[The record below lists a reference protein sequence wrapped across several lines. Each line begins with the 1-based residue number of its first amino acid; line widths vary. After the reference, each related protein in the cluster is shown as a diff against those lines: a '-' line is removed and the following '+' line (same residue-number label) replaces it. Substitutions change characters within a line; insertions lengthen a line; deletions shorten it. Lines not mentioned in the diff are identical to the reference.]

1 MLITKDTTTC
11 KIEYEPK
18 EEPIKNK
25 LTTVI
30 DNALAKDV
38 PNAFLMKK
46 QDKTNRLKHWDGK
59 KHFFSK
65 ADSTF
70 PTGLLNQVLNAISN
84 YDLGID
90 YKIKDISKKPFV
102 NPDDIADDLYLAGKN
117 GLHTL
122 KLRDYQVKA
131 VKNFYRNNTGV
142 INYAVASGKTAVG
155 AEIIKQALPKL
166 KQGQRVAFFTN
177 SSEIFKQSVK
187 NLESFLDT
195 KVGRL
200 GGGHHTINQV
210 TVCTIQTVNSYL
222 KVNPEKGLNLST
234 KQSINKKVAK
244 KYLPRFKSSSS
255 PRKALGSW
263 LILFTP
269 EKKIDQQMQKVF
281 SDIYETHETD
291 AGVINALQNMADSY
305 YDLVK
310 KKHADDYKKL
320 KFITD
325 FLDSVVLFVADEC
338 HHSKADTWFK
348 VLMSCHNA
356 VYRAGLSGSID
367 PKDEITNQALN
378 AVYGKIVAKAT
389 SKQMS
394 DEGYTAHATVQMI
407 PINRPDDISA
417 ISNKQWFDIYRK
429 GIVENKYRN
438 EIIVALAEK
447 IAQKGHTV
455 LIIATQLDHC
465 DILHEMFSKDKVDS
479 VVIDG
484 QQSNE
489 LRTKE
494 RNALAQGKVKIA
506 IVTSIFDEGV
516 DITSIDV
523 LILASGGKAYRQV
536 VQRVGRVLRKDKNGS
551 DMSYVFD
558 FIDKQH
564 RILAKHSNTRVNI
577 YKEQQFKV
585 KGV

>member
-18 EEPIKNK
+18 EESIKNK

-30 DNALAKDV
+30 DDALAKDV
-38 PNAFLMKK
+38 PNAFMMKK

-65 ADSTF
+65 SELVF

-131 VKNFYRNNTGV
+131 VKNFYKNNTGV

-177 SSEIFKQSVK
+177 SSEIFKQSVT

-200 GGGHHTINQV
+200 GGGHHTIKQV

-222 KVNPEKGLNLST
+222 KINPEKGLNLST

-269 EKKIDQQMQKVF
+269 EKKIDQKMQKVF
-281 SDIYETHETD
+281 ADIYETHETD
-291 AGVINALQNMADSY
+291 AGVVNALQNMADEY
-305 YDLVK
+305 NKLVRT
-310 KKHADDYKKL
+310 KHADDYKKL

-378 AVYGKIVAKAT
+378 AVYGSIVAKAT

-407 PINRPDDISA
+407 PIDRPDDIGA
-417 ISNKQWFDIYRK
+417 ISNKKWFDIYRK

-438 EIIVALAEK
+438 QIIVALAEK

-465 DILHEMFSKDKVDS
+465 DILHDMLSKDKVNS

-494 RNALAQGKVKIA
+494 REALTQGKVKIA

>member
-1 MLITKDTTTC
+1 MLITKDTITC

-65 ADSTF
+65 SELVF

-102 NPDDIADDLYLAGKN
+102 NPDDIADDLYLAGKD

-131 VKNFYRNNTGV
+131 VKNFYKNNTGV

-177 SSEIFKQSVK
+177 SSEIFKQSVT
-187 NLESFLDT
+187 NLEAFLDT
-195 KVGRL
+195 KVGKL
-200 GGGHHTINQV
+200 GGGHHTIKQV

-222 KVNPEKGLNLST
+222 KVNPEKGLSLSP

-244 KYLPRFKSSSS
+244 KYLDYFKSSSS

-269 EKKIDQQMQKVF
+269 EKKIDQKMQKVF
-281 SDIYETHETD
+281 ADIYETHETD
-291 AGVINALQNMADSY
+291 AGVVNAFQNMADEY
-305 YDLVK
+305 NKLVRT
-310 KKHADDYKKL
+310 KHADDYKKL

-378 AVYGKIVAKAT
+378 AVYGTIVAKAT

-407 PINRPDDISA
+407 PIDRPDDIGA
-417 ISNKQWFDIYRK
+417 ISNKKWFDIYRK

-438 EIIVALAEK
+438 QIIVALAEK

-465 DILHEMFSKDKVDS
+465 DILYDMFSKDKVDS

-494 RNALAQGKVKIA
+494 RDALTQGKVKIA

>member
-1 MLITKDTTTC
+1 
-11 KIEYEPK
+11 
-18 EEPIKNK
+18 
-25 LTTVI
+25 
-30 DNALAKDV
+30 
-38 PNAFLMKK
+38 
-46 QDKTNRLKHWDGK
+46 
-59 KHFFSK
+59 
-65 ADSTF
+65 
-70 PTGLLNQVLNAISN
+70 
-84 YDLGID
+84 
-90 YKIKDISKKPFV
+90 
-102 NPDDIADDLYLAGKN
+102 
-117 GLHTL
+117 
-122 KLRDYQVKA
+122 
-131 VKNFYRNNTGV
+131 
-142 INYAVASGKTAVG
+142 
-155 AEIIKQALPKL
+155 
-166 KQGQRVAFFTN
+166 
-177 SSEIFKQSVK
+177 
-187 NLESFLDT
+187 
-195 KVGRL
+195 
-200 GGGHHTINQV
+200 
-210 TVCTIQTVNSYL
+210 
-222 KVNPEKGLNLST
+222 
-234 KQSINKKVAK
+234 
-244 KYLPRFKSSSS
+244 
-255 PRKALGSW
+255 
-263 LILFTP
+263 
-269 EKKIDQQMQKVF
+269 MQKVF
-281 SDIYETHETD
+281 ADIYETHETD
-291 AGVINALQNMADSY
+291 AGVINALQNMADEY
-305 YDLVK
+305 NKLVRT
-310 KKHADDYKKL
+310 KHAEDYKKL
-320 KFITD
+320 KFMTD

-356 VYRAGLSGSID
+356 IYRAGLSGSID

-378 AVYGKIVAKAT
+378 AVYGSIVAKAT

-407 PINRPDDISA
+407 PIDRPDDIGA
-417 ISNKQWFDIYRK
+417 ISNKKWFDIYRK

-438 EIIVALAEK
+438 QIIVALAEK

-465 DILHEMFSKDKVDS
+465 DILHDMFSKDKVDS

-494 RNALAQGKVKIA
+494 REALTQGKVKIA

>member
-1 MLITKDTTTC
+1 MLITKDTTVC
-11 KIEYEPK
+11 KIEYESK

-30 DNALAKDV
+30 DDALAKDV
-38 PNAFLMKK
+38 PNAFMMKK
-46 QDKTNRLKHWDGK
+46 QDKTNRLKYWDGK

-65 ADSTF
+65 SELVF

-102 NPDDIADDLYLAGKN
+102 NPDDIADELYLAGKN

-131 VKNFYRNNTGV
+131 VKNFYKNNTGV

-177 SSEIFKQSVK
+177 SSEIFKQSVT

-200 GGGHHTINQV
+200 GGGHHTIKQV

-281 SDIYETHETD
+281 ADIYETHETD
-291 AGVINALQNMADSY
+291 AGVVNALQNMADEY
-305 YDLVK
+305 NKLVRT
-310 KKHADDYKKL
+310 KHADDYKKL

-378 AVYGKIVAKAT
+378 AVYGTIVAKAT

-407 PINRPDDISA
+407 PIDRPDDIGA

-429 GIVENKYRN
+429 GIVENNYRN
-438 EIIVALAEK
+438 QIIVALAEK

-465 DILHEMFSKDKVDS
+465 DILHNMFSKDKVDS

-494 RNALAQGKVKIA
+494 REALTQGKVKIA

>member
-1 MLITKDTTTC
+1 MIITKDTTEC
-11 KIEYEPK
+11 KIEYEEQDK
-18 EEPIKNK
+18 QIQDK
-25 LTTVI
+25 LTEII
-30 DNALAKDV
+30 DKALSRDV
-38 PNAFLMKK
+38 PNAFMMKK
-46 QDKTNRLKHWDGK
+46 QDKTNRLKYWDGK

-65 ADSTF
+65 SELVF

-90 YKIKDISKKPFV
+90 YKIKDISMKPFV
-102 NPDDIADDLYLAGKN
+102 NVAEIPDDLYLAGKN

-122 KLRDYQVKA
+122 KLRDYQVTA
-131 VKNFYRNNTGV
+131 VKNFYKYNTGV

-166 KQGQRVAFFTN
+166 KSGQRVAFFTN
-177 SSEIFKQSVK
+177 STEIFKQSVT
-187 NLESFLDT
+187 NLESFLNL

-222 KVNPEKGLNLST
+222 KINPEKGLNLST

-244 KYLPRFKSSSS
+244 KYLARFKSSSS

-269 EKKIDQQMQKVF
+269 EKKVDQRMQKMF
-281 SDIYETHETD
+281 ADIYETHKTD
-291 AGVINALQNMADSY
+291 AGVVNALQNMADEY
-305 YDLVK
+305 YKLVRT
-310 KKHADDYKKL
+310 KHAEDYKKL

-367 PKDEITNQALN
+367 PKDEITKQALD
-378 AVYGKIVAKAT
+378 AVYGSIVAKAT

-394 DEGYTAHATVQMI
+394 DEGYTAHATVRMI
-407 PINRPDDISA
+407 PINKPDNIGA
-417 ISNKQWFDIYRK
+417 ISNRKWFDIYRK
-429 GIVENKYRN
+429 GIVENEYRN
-438 EIIVALAEK
+438 EIIVALASR
-447 IAQKGHTV
+447 IAKKGHTV

-484 QQSNE
+484 QQSTE
-489 LRTKE
+489 LRTQE
-494 RNALAQGKVKIA
+494 RQALAEGKVKIA

-516 DITSIDV
+516 DISSIDV

-551 DMSYVFD
+551 DRSFVFD

-564 RILAKHSNTRVNI
+564 RTLAKHSNTRVNI

-585 KGV
+585 EGV

>member
-11 KIEYEPK
+11 KIEYESK

-30 DNALAKDV
+30 DDALAKDV
-38 PNAFLMKK
+38 PNAFMMKK
-46 QDKTNRLKHWDGK
+46 QDKTNRLKYWDGK

-65 ADSTF
+65 SELVF

-102 NPDDIADDLYLAGKN
+102 NPDDIADELYLAGKN

-131 VKNFYRNNTGV
+131 VKNFYKNNTGV

-155 AEIIKQALPKL
+155 AEIIKQSLPKL

-177 SSEIFKQSVK
+177 SSEIFKQSVT

-200 GGGHHTINQV
+200 GGGHHTIKQV

-222 KVNPEKGLNLST
+222 KINPEKGLNLST

-281 SDIYETHETD
+281 ADIYETHETD
-291 AGVINALQNMADSY
+291 AGVVNALQNMADEY
-305 YDLVK
+305 NKLVRT
-310 KKHADDYKKL
+310 KHADDYKKL

-378 AVYGKIVAKAT
+378 AVYGTIVAKAT

-407 PINRPDDISA
+407 PIDRPDDMGA

-465 DILHEMFSKDKVDS
+465 DILHDMFSKDKVDS
-479 VVIDG
+479 IVIDG

-494 RNALAQGKVKIA
+494 RVALTQGKVKIA